1 MEEVLESC
9 CCAFECDAQTAKSV
23 WQGMWSV
30 VHPLRFNNL
39 DIVQTSNRSSYHSRP
54 ICCVYCG
61 VWRKRLFT
69 RKPRPSHGR
78 EAHVVAKG
86 TGREGGR
93 GGAVDRVGVRRA
105 GGDRVGVD
113 AGRPDVARRADRAR
127 RPNGSA
133 PFLLEWFAAVANGVR
148 EEVPGGRPPGERR
161 PGTEGLG
168 EGGGPCHRTAR
179 WPERMSIGR
188 GAACAVRR
196 WL

>member
-54 ICCVYCG
+54 ICCVYFG

-78 EAHVVAKG
+78 EARV
-86 TGREGGR
+86 GGR
-93 GGAVDRVGVRRA
+93 
-105 GGDRVGVD
+105 
-113 AGRPDVARRADRAR
+113 
-127 RPNGSA
+127 
-133 PFLLEWFAAVANGVR
+133 L
-148 EEVPGGRPPGERR
+148 
-161 PGTEGLG
+161 GLN
-168 EGGGPCHRTAR
+168 
-179 WPERMSIGR
+179 
-188 GAACAVRR
+188 
-196 WL
+196 